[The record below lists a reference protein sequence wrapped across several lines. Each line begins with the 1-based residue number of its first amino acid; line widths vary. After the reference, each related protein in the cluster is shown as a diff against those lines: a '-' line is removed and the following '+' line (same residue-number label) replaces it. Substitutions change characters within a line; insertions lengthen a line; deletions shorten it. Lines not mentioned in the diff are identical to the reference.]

1 MGGVLKIIAIIL
13 VFGIVVFIHEL
24 GHFLAARM
32 NKVKVLEFAIGMGPA
47 IAKWGKG
54 ETKYSLRA
62 LPLGGYCMM
71 EGEDEDSDDPRAF
84 SNKSCLAR
92 LSILFAGPFFNF
104 ILAFVF
110 GVIICHFCLIDPA
123 KIYSVIPGS
132 AAEEAGLQDGDVITH
147 LDGSRIYNFRELSY
161 HIISHKKG
169 ASVKVTYERD
179 GKEYETI
186 VKPKY
191 DEEED
196 RYLFGVYGDYRSAK
210 NFWEE
215 LKFGL
220 LEGRLQIKATILSL
234 KMLISG
240 NVSTKDMMG
249 PVGIGNYMSEV
260 IDEAEEQGGFGDV
273 VLNVLNFC
281 ILISANLGVMNLLPI
296 PALDGGRILFVLIEM
311 VSGKKIPKD
320 KEALVNAIGFV
331 LLMILVVFV
340 FFNDIKNVFF

>member
-1 MGGVLKIIAIIL
+1 MSGVFKIIAIIL

-47 IAKWGKG
+47 IAQWGKK

-71 EGEDEDSDDPRAF
+71 EGEDEESEDPRAF

-104 ILAFVF
+104 ILAFIF
-110 GVIICHFCLIDPA
+110 GVIICHFCLIDPPKIA
-123 KIYSVIPGS
+123 KVVEGG
-132 AAEEAGLQDGDVITH
+132 AAEEAGLQAGDVIVEI
-147 LDGSRIYNFRELSY
+147 DGKNIYNFRELSY
-161 HIISHKKG
+161 HIISEKKG
-169 ASVKVTYERD
+169 TSFKLTYRRD
-179 GKEYETI
+179 GEEHVVT
-186 VKPKY
+186 VAPKY
-191 DEEED
+191 DEED
-196 RYLFGVYGDYRSAK
+196 GRYYFGVYGDYRSSK

-215 LKFGL
+215 LKYGF
-220 LEGRLQIKATILSL
+220 LECRLQIKATILSI
-234 KMLISG
+234 KMLITGGASM
-240 NVSTKDMMG
+240 NDLMG

-260 IDEAEEQGGFGDV
+260 IDEAQEEGGFGDV
-273 VLNVLNFC
+273 ILNILNFC

-311 VSGKKIPKD
+311 VSGKKIPKE

-340 FFNDIKNVFF
+340 FFNDIRNVFF